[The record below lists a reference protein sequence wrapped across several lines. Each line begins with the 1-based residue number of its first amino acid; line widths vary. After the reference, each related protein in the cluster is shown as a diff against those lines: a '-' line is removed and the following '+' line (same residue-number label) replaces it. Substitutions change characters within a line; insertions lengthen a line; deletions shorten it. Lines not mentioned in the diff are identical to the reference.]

1 MADSKQDYSRHASEA
16 MYDVFV
22 AIDVV
27 NAVCLSSSFGF
38 GSRSVDKHHTLC
50 FKKGGFATLCY
61 KAGSFNIACGK
72 TVV

>member
-1 MADSKQDYSRHASEA
+1 MTSVSPL
-16 MYDVFV
+16 MY
-22 AIDVV
+22 VV

-38 GSRSVDKHHTLC
+38 GSRSVEQHHTLC
-50 FKKGGFATLCY
+50 FKRGGFATLCY